1 MIHPSI
7 TMAKIFFLSGNL
19 LNDFY
24 AIDDNTHFR
33 VEMNI
38 AIIKYVLFENRF
50 KQYVTF
56 LSWINSSNIKAVCSI
71 RNKIYF
77 VNLHVASCL
86 KTIQV
91 GNRKW
96 FPRNINLT
104 FCVESGT
111 MFVVI
116 AFGICLDSNFTSN
129 SWPFQGVCKTTLH
142 LHHWILIYFCRTVE

>member
-1 MIHPSI
+1 MQLMMSLILDLKWILQLSSTFYLKCKLLSI
-7 TMAKIFFLSGNL
+7 S
-19 LNDFY
+19 
-24 AIDDNTHFR
+24 
-33 VEMNI
+33 
-38 AIIKYVLFENRF
+38 LFENRF

-104 FCVESGT
+104 FCFESGT

-129 SWPFQGVCKTTLH
+129 SWPFQGVCKITLH
-142 LHHWILIYFCRTVE
+142 LHHWILIYFWRTVE

>member
-1 MIHPSI
+1 
-7 TMAKIFFLSGNL
+7 MAKIFFLWG
-19 LNDFY
+19 NDFY
-24 AIDDNTHFR
+24 AIDDNTHFGL
-33 VEMNI
+33 EMNI
-38 AIIKYVLFENRF
+38 AIIKYVS
-50 KQYVTF
+50 F

-86 KTIQV
+86 KSIQV

-142 LHHWILIYFCRTVE
+142 LHHRILIYFAELLSNSWTLKEILLFSILIKKLLL

>member
-7 TMAKIFFLSGNL
+7 TMAKIFFLWGNL
-19 LNDFY
+19 RNDFD
-24 AIDDNTHFR
+24 AIDDN
-33 VEMNI
+33 NS
-38 AIIKYVLFENRF
+38 IKFLFC
-50 KQYVTF
+50 V
-56 LSWINSSNIKAVCSI
+56 SSSSIKVVCSI

-129 SWPFQGVCKTTLH
+129 SWPFQVVCKTTLH

>member
-1 MIHPSI
+1 MCQHVSNQSFCLPINCKYGWLIDWLYAGSNCWPI
-7 TMAKIFFLSGNL
+7 TFMYDWLDMQL
-19 LNDFY
+19 LFS
-24 AIDDNTHFR
+24 F
-33 VEMNI
+33 
-38 AIIKYVLFENRF
+38 
-50 KQYVTF
+50 
-56 LSWINSSNIKAVCSI
+56 NSSWNIKTVCRI
-71 RNKIYF
+71 RNNIYL
-77 VNLHVASCL
+77 VYLQVASCL

-129 SWPFQGVCKTTLH
+129 SWPFQDVCKTTLH
-142 LHHWILIYFCRTVE
+142 LHHWIHICFCKNCWVIVKR

>member
-1 MIHPSI
+1 MIFMQLMI
-7 TMAKIFFLSGNL
+7 TLNLDFKWILQLSSRFLS
-19 LNDFY
+19 
-24 AIDDNTHFR
+24 
-33 VEMNI
+33 
-38 AIIKYVLFENRF
+38 FEE
-50 KQYVTF
+50 QYVTF

>member
-1 MIHPSI
+1 
-7 TMAKIFFLSGNL
+7 MAKIIFLWCNL
-19 LNDFY
+19 RNDFY

-33 VEMNI
+33 LEMNNSI
-38 AIIKYVLFENRF
+38 
-50 KQYVTF
+50 TF
-56 LSWINSSNIKAVCSI
+56 LSWIISSNIKAVCSI
-71 RNKIYF
+71 RNKLYF

-96 FPRNINLT
+96 FPRNINLM

-142 LHHWILIYFCRTVE
+142 LHHWIPIYFCRTVE

>member
-1 MIHPSI
+1 MQLMMSLILDLKWI
-7 TMAKIFFLSGNL
+7 LQLFVLSVHYWAFPYLKTDSN
-19 LNDFY
+19 
-24 AIDDNTHFR
+24 
-33 VEMNI
+33 
-38 AIIKYVLFENRF
+38 K
-50 KQYVTF
+50 TF

-86 KTIQV
+86 KSIQV

-129 SWPFQGVCKTTLH
+129 SWPFQGVCKITLH